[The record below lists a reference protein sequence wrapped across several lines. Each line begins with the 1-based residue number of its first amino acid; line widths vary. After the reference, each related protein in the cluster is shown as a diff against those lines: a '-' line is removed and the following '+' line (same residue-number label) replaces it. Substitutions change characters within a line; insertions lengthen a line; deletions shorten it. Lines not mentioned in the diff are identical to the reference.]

1 MSKKKLLSKVSALNS
16 SLDELEEKLELIL
29 SKPLDDTISGL
40 ETLQQTK
47 LLVLLPY
54 IINDLIFSKIA
65 NILDVLT
72 ALITNTNFF
81 SIP

>member
-1 MSKKKLLSKVSALNS
+1 MSKKKLLSKVSALNN

-54 IINDLIFSKIA
+54 IINDLIFSK
-65 NILDVLT
+65 
-72 ALITNTNFF
+72 NTN
-81 SIP
+81 IPQCLNYPDHEYKLF

>member
-1 MSKKKLLSKVSALNS
+1 MSMSKKKLLSKVSALNN

-65 NILDVLT
+65 NILDVS
-72 ALITNTNFF
+72 NHPDHEFKHF
-81 SIP
+81 

>member
-1 MSKKKLLSKVSALNS
+1 MSKKKLLSKVSALNN

-65 NILDVLT
+65 NILQHLNCPDHESKH
-72 ALITNTNFF
+72 F
-81 SIP
+81 

>member
-1 MSKKKLLSKVSALNS
+1 MSKKKLLSKVSALNN

-54 IINDLIFSKIA
+54 IINDLIFSK
-65 NILDVLT
+65 N
-72 ALITNTNFF
+72 TNTPQCLNYPDQEYKLF
-81 SIP
+81 

>member
-1 MSKKKLLSKVSALNS
+1 MSKKKLLSKVSALNN

-65 NILDVLT
+65 NILDVSNYPDHEYKL
-72 ALITNTNFF
+72 F
-81 SIP
+81 

>member
-1 MSKKKLLSKVSALNS
+1 MSMSKKKLLSKVSALNN

-65 NILDVLT
+65 NIPQRLNYPDHEYKR
-72 ALITNTNFF
+72 F
-81 SIP
+81 

>member
-1 MSKKKLLSKVSALNS
+1 MSKKKLLSKVSALNN

-65 NILDVLT
+65 NILDVS
-72 ALITNTNFF
+72 NYPDHEFKHF
-81 SIP
+81 

>member
-1 MSKKKLLSKVSALNS
+1 MSKKKLLSKVSALNN

-65 NILDVLT
+65 NILDV
-72 ALITNTNFF
+72 
-81 SIP
+81 

>member
-1 MSKKKLLSKVSALNS
+1 MSKKKLLSKVSALNN

-65 NILDVLT
+65 NIPQRLNYPDHEYKL
-72 ALITNTNFF
+72 FY
-81 SIP
+81 

>member
-1 MSKKKLLSKVSALNS
+1 MSKKKLLSKVSALNN

-54 IINDLIFSKIA
+54 IINDLIFGK
-65 NILDVLT
+65 N
-72 ALITNTNFF
+72 TNTPQCLNYPDHESKHF
-81 SIP
+81 